1 VTLRQFFERYGATAA
16 VVAVLSLL
24 ILLLP
29 SNAPKS
35 TTVGAGGVGGNSFNA
50 NGTGAGAGD
59 NGAGAAGGSASGGAF
74 TSGSGSSGGTL
85 SSGSGSGG
93 GGGTASGG
101 VGPASLAVGK
111 GPNCRQDLRE
121 KGISVYQP
129 PCVQFSGSNG
139 GATSRGV
146 LPDKIVVVNYLLPVD
161 PGTQAILQGANL
173 SDSPQTLA
181 RSYEGLRRYFNNHFE
196 TYGREV
202 VLHPYTASGQPTD
215 DEAMKADAVKIA
227 NEIKAFAVI
236 EGNPA
241 QPIPRVL
248 AEELD
253 ARGVI
258 CICTVS
264 FRSGWYQERAP
275 YVFSSLP
282 TITEYSATVAEYIG
296 KRLKDKPAKW
306 AGNLPPGIQTQ
317 KRKFGLIY
325 LEGQMGKV
333 DPEGK
338 KGADE
343 LVADLAQY
351 GVPVAA
357 EVGYLYDPGRNQ
369 ADVTNLIATMKA
381 AGVTTII
388 PYVDPLYPILFTREA
403 TNQQYFPEWF
413 IAGTGLSDTTAAGR
427 LYDQQQ
433 WAHAFGISPLWV
445 TWSTVEKSTGYREAH
460 HGDPTMQ
467 KGDEGVLVNIYTSYF
482 RWLFTGIQMAGPK
495 LTPDTFAQG
504 MFNYP
509 QTGGKAA
516 APLVY
521 FNRAHPTAIK
531 DFIEVWYSPNTS
543 GVDERAES
551 GLGMI
556 MKVDGGKRYLPGQ
569 WPTTDPK
576 VFDPNGAATTTD
588 NPVGGGDFPHEQDGH
603 THTKRCLSCSS

>member
-1 VTLRQFFERYGATAA
+1 MTLRQFFERYGPTAA
-16 VVAVLSLL
+16 VVAVLALL
-24 ILLLP
+24 IAILP
-29 SNAPKS
+29 SNAPKGTS
-35 TTVGAGGVGGNSFNA
+35 LGAGAVGGNSFSNNA
-50 NGTGAGAGD
+50 GASGDNGTSGAAAGGTGA
-59 NGAGAAGGSASGGAF
+59 SG
-74 TSGSGSSGGTL
+74 GSGSSGGGL
-85 SSGSGSGG
+85 SAGGGAGGSGG
-93 GGGTASGG
+93 IATGGGT
-101 VGPASLAVGK
+101 GPTSVAIGK

-121 KGISVYQP
+121 KGISVYEP

-139 GATSRGV
+139 GATYRGV
-146 LPDKIVVVNYLLPVD
+146 FPDKIVVVNYLLPVD
-161 PGTQAILQGANL
+161 PGTQAILQGAQL

-181 RSYEGLRRYFNNHFE
+181 RSYEALRRFFNNHYE
-196 TYGREV
+196 TYGREI

-248 AEELD
+248 AEELA
-253 ARGVI
+253 ARGVV

-264 FRSGWYQERAP
+264 FRSGWYQQHPP
-275 YVFSSLP
+275 YIWSSLP

-306 AGNLPPGIQTQ
+306 AGNLPAGIQTQ

-343 LVADLAQY
+343 LVADLAKY
-351 GVPVAA
+351 GVPVEA

-369 ADVTNLIATMKA
+369 ADVTNLIATMKSK
-381 AGVTTII
+381 GVTTII

-445 TWSTVEKSTGYREAH
+445 TWATVEKSTGYREAH

-467 KGDEGVLVNIYTSYF
+467 KGDEGVLVNIYNSYF

-521 FNRAHPTAIK
+521 FNRAYPTAIK
-531 DFIEVWYSPNTS
+531 DFIEIWYSPTTQGNDERSES
-543 GVDERAES
+543 GV
-551 GLGMI
+551 GMV

-576 VFDPNGAATTTD
+576 VFDPTGAATTTD
-588 NPVGGGDFPHEQDGH
+588 NPVGGGDLPHEQDGH
-603 THTKRCLSCSS
+603 THTKRCLSCS